1 MGLPEKHYFTI
12 DDLAERWGRN
22 NAYVEYLLET
32 RKPNG
37 ERVLNAVYKE
47 IKDPPGEAHCLT
59 PSGKDQVM
67 RLLDHD
73 FPPGELAPLGEII
86 IMQEEVERFELEH
99 GLIKNK
105 RQSSIQQ
112 SSSNLKHTI
121 KKKDKENARKIVNKY
136 IEECKNEGEVPR
148 IFKAIKLMNGK
159 LSGEYKGKH
168 TIRDWIKDLFPKES
182 RRQGQGRP
190 KKQ

>member
-1 MGLPEKHYFTI
+1 MGLPEKEYFTI

-22 NAYVEYLLET
+22 KAYVEYLLET

-37 ERVLNAVYKE
+37 ERILNAVYQE

-99 GLIKNK
+99 GLIENNGDESEQAHKE
-105 RQSSIQQ
+105 IDQQ
-112 SSSNLKHTI
+112 
-121 KKKDKENARKIVNKY
+121 KKAYEITSTNY
-136 IEECKNEGEVPR
+136 FLP
-148 IFKAIKLMNGK
+148 
-159 LSGEYKGKH
+159 
-168 TIRDWIKDLFPKES
+168 
-182 RRQGQGRP
+182 
-190 KKQ
+190 